1 MHTQFFH
8 WSAVN
13 PLNPSEILLGI
24 RPISDGGFTRFTRS
38 CSRCRSESLNKP
50 ISIQVFRTCFAVQAV
65 NYALGQ
71 LMQTVQHHSKEAG
84 GGQSNVLQS
93 WRQISVHHLVFWLA
107 ELCLQHFCDH
117 CLILVPSFL
126 YQILRNQ
133 VYHQRMPLEIL

>member
-1 MHTQFFH
+1 MVASQDLLVSVVAADRSHLTNPFQSKSSEHVLQF
-8 WSAVN
+8 
-13 PLNPSEILLGI
+13 
-24 RPISDGGFTRFTRS
+24 
-38 CSRCRSESLNKP
+38 
-50 ISIQVFRTCFAVQAV
+50 QAV

-84 GGQSNVLQS
+84 RGQSNVLQS

-107 ELCLQHFCDH
+107 ELCLQRFCDH